1 MTLTGTGWWGIKGAG
16 YSPFSGTGG
25 LCPNSKYDFFLNCL
39 SEEVNTWFYPKLT
52 EGSQETLTLKRL
64 PPLPP
69 TTLKSLYL
77 EKSSLCPFLKNL
89 EFSLNGLRKIFQY
102 PPILL
107 FIIFKPVPISGKLFV
122 SRKMSYKLKLRAL
135 PHFFYI

>member
-1 MTLTGTGWWGIKGAG
+1 MKKIESTIFLKNVIQFILKLGSWMLKIFTIYTYGRGGVGMVGNDINWGWWMGN
-16 YSPFSGTGG
+16 YSPFSGTDG

-77 EKSSLCPFLKNL
+77 EKSSLCPILKNL
-89 EFSLNGLRKIFQY
+89 EFS
-102 PPILL
+102 
-107 FIIFKPVPISGKLFV
+107 
-122 SRKMSYKLKLRAL
+122 
-135 PHFFYI
+135 